1 MIDLHCHILPG
12 VDDGAD
18 CLATSLNM
26 ARMAWAQGTDLIV
39 ATPHCCRPDQSQ
51 RLSPAALAD
60 RLEAL
65 NRALR
70 DDGSR
75 LKVLPGMEVFATP
88 ELPTLLDRGELASLA
103 GSRYL
108 LVEFFFPEAV
118 DFMEFTFSTVVEH
131 GLVPVVAHPERY
143 AAVQANPELAADW
156 FRRGVIVQLNKGSVL
171 GQLGS
176 GAKKTAWW
184 LLRHGFAHVIA
195 SDAHTAFFR
204 NSGLAHVRETVS
216 NELSWRY
223 AQILLEENPRCIVQD
238 LPVIP
243 VEEG

>member
-18 CLATSLNM
+18 CQATSLDM
-26 ARMAWAQGTDLIV
+26 ARMAWRQGTDVIV
-39 ATPHCCRPDQSQ
+39 ATPHCCRPDQPQ
-51 RLSPAALAD
+51 RLSSAVLTG
-60 RLEAL
+60 RLGAL

-70 DDGSR
+70 DGGSQ
-75 LKVLPGMEVFATP
+75 LAVLPGMEVFATP
-88 ELPTLLDRGELASLA
+88 ELPALLDSGELVTLA

-108 LVEFFFPEAV
+108 LVEFFFPEEV
-118 DFMEFTFSTVVEH
+118 DFMEFTFSTVLDH
-131 GLVPVVAHPERY
+131 GLIPVVAHPERY
-143 AAVQANPELAADW
+143 AAVQESPELAADW
-156 FRRGVIVQLNKGSVL
+156 FRRGFILQLNKGSIL
-171 GQLGS
+171 GQLGL
-176 GAKKTAWW
+176 GAKKAAWW
-184 LLRHGFAHVIA
+184 LLRHGLAHVIA

-243 VEEG
+243 AEEG